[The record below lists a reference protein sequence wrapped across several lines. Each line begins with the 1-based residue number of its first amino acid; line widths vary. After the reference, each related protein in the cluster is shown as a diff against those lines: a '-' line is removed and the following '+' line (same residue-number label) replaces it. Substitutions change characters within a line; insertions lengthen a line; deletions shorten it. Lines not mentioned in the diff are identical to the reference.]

1 MILSHGTTQQK
12 ESNFSEKAWTGVFWQ
27 HMAALLVFWFFC
39 VLSPEP
45 VRNRGDTLHSPAEV

>member
-1 MILSHGTTQQK
+1 MIPSHGTT
-12 ESNFSEKAWTGVFWQ
+12 EKRKVISAKRRGLVFFWQ

-45 VRNRGDTLHSPAEV
+45 VRNRGDTLHSPVEV